1 MKKAVTKLL
10 AAGVAVLFVAPSLFA
25 QTCIGDQFGK
35 DPNCTAN
42 DSEGFLV
49 EVVDVYDD
57 CTNLEPG
64 AKVKLKITYGQGNA
78 TARYDL
84 GVFVAT
90 DGGDAV
96 SGDCARAYATAADAG
111 ASDEDGDACYDKTSA
126 DGVVVY
132 LDNVMLACP
141 EKGAEAVNTNVC
153 VSWAQNAD
161 EIDCQDL
168 DDLRPGT
175 PSKCVCGNVS
185 FDNDIPL
192 PVELAS
198 FTSEVDRSDVTLRW
212 TTASESNNAGFAIEH
227 SVRGGAF
234 VEESFVVGKGTT
246 LVEQNYSYRLTS
258 LAPGDHKFRLKQVDF
273 DGSSKYSPVVEVKVG
288 VPGRYV
294 LEAAYPNPFN
304 PQTTLNFLVAES
316 QPVTVG
322 LYNPLG
328 MLVRTLYNGTPE
340 ANTAQAVR
348 INGSDL
354 PSGLYIVRIE
364 GRNFTGAQQVVL
376 LK

>member
-1 MKKAVTKLL
+1 MMKAVTKLL
-10 AAGVAVLFVAPSLFA
+10 TAGVAVFLVAPSLFA
-25 QTCIGDQFGK
+25 QTCVGDQFGK

-42 DSEGFLV
+42 DAAGFKV
-49 EVVDVYDD
+49 EVTDIKND
-57 CTNLEPG
+57 CTDAIPG
-64 AKVKLKITYGQGNA
+64 ALVDFKITYAEGNA
-78 TARYDL
+78 QARYDV

-96 SGDCARAYATAADAG
+96 FGECERAMAMEGDLG
-111 ASDEDGDACYDKTSA
+111 ASDEDGDACWDKATAS
-126 DGVVVY
+126 GVVIEVK
-132 LDNVMLACP
+132 DVVIACP
-141 EKGAEAVNTNVC
+141 PVGEPMVNTNVC
-153 VSWAQNAD
+153 VSWAQNVD
-161 EIDCQDL
+161 EIDCQGL
-168 DDLRPGT
+168 DNLRPGT
-175 PSKCVCGNVS
+175 PSKCVCGNVQ
-185 FDNDIPL
+185 FDIPL

-212 TTASESNNAGFAIEH
+212 STASESGNAGFAIEH

-234 VEESFVVGKGTT
+234 LEEGFVVGKGTT
-246 LVEQNYSYRLTS
+246 LQEQNYSYRLTS
-258 LAPGDHKFRLKQVDF
+258 LQPGEHKFRLKQVDF
-273 DGSSKYSPVVEVKVG
+273 DGSFKYSPVVEVKVG

-340 ANTAQAVR
+340 ANTTQPVR
-348 INGSDL
+348 INGADL